1 MKSEIGGRKMADE
14 DLEEDVSGSG
24 TCPTAAP
31 PFEAGLWSVKEPA
44 APPYLSPREQNQ
56 AEISKV

>member
-1 MKSEIGGRKMADE
+1 MKSEIGGRSGRKMADE

-44 APPYLSPREQNQ
+44 APH
-56 AEISKV
+56 I